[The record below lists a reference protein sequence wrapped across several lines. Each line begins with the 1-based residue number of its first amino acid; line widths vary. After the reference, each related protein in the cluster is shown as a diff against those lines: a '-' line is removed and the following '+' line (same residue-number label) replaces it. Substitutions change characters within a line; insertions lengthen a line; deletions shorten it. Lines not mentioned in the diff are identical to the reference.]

1 MVIKANYTH
10 FQNTVTQIKVWET
23 EEVCGTEK
31 KRMFFEKKENVSI
44 CATLVAHIDMII
56 STLSMKRNLRKD
68 ILQNVKN

>member
-44 CATLVAHIDMII
+44 CATLVAHIDRYDYQHPQYEKE
-56 STLSMKRNLRKD
+56 S
-68 ILQNVKN
+68 